1 MVYTTS
7 NMLEITEQQYI
18 KYIRNKAK
26 GGVIYKITNKK
37 NGDLYI
43 GSTSNFTKRYYT
55 HINHIRINKQSCVLL
70 VRAVRK
76 YGEDNFKLEI
86 IEECEQNI
94 LIAREQFY
102 IDTLHP
108 QYNVAK
114 IAGSNFGI
122 KRTEAV
128 KKERSLIQKNK
139 WQEGEYREALL
150 AKLCKNWRQ
159 GVNHRMA
166 KLTEAQVIV
175 IKQKLLS
182 GLMPKQI
189 SIELGV
195 SYDSVKDIKRNK
207 TWKNIII

>member
-1 MVYTTS
+1 
-7 NMLEITEQQYI
+7 MLEITEQQYI

-70 VRAVRK
+70 VRAVRR

-86 IEECEQNI
+86 IEECEQSI

-102 IDTLHP
+102 LDTLNP
-108 QYNVAK
+108 KYNVAK

-139 WQEGEYREALL
+139 WQEEEYREVMLS
-150 AKLCKNWRQ
+150 KLCKNWRR

-166 KLTEAQVIV
+166 KLNEEQVIM
-175 IKQKLLS
+175 IKKKLLL
-182 GLMPKQI
+182 GLMPKQV

-195 SYDSVKDIKRNK
+195 SYDCVKDIKRNK
-207 TWKNIII
+207 TWKNVII